1 MQSQVAL
8 QLHGSGGAGGG
19 VPLQCSEHEL
29 RPYVL
34 AGPAAAVARCDRE
47 FGNGDELKRLG
58 FITPAARVT
67 LDPASRAAAGVPAA
81 AAYFAFAHPPTGIA
95 ALSEERIEELTE
107 SGLAEPWLHFL
118 VLGGF
123 CYFNDRCELL
133 AVNAITAPGG
143 GNEDPGAAHPEMRT
157 RLSFDGPL
165 PVDGP
170 ARERYCLRAPETAT
184 GGVTR
189 RVALGA
195 RALRRT
201 CTVAVRARACAE
213 RALGDV
219 TNGTRVAKIAS
230 ATGF

>member
-1 MQSQVAL
+1 M
-8 QLHGSGGAGGG
+8 
-19 VPLQCSEHEL
+19 
-29 RPYVL
+29 
-34 AGPAAAVARCDRE
+34 
-47 FGNGDELKRLG
+47 
-58 FITPAARVT
+58 
-67 LDPASRAAAGVPAA
+67 PAA

-165 PVDGP
+165 PVDGRVLTALRTQGRLHAVTIPGLLAAGAKRYGWLNPRETAGGVPIPLAEAWEHGAFLYEP
-170 ARERYCLRAPETAT
+170 ADGLDAILFRVVEPAPLLMPSRSESERLADELQLPLDEVRDLRA
-184 GGVTR
+184 VQ
-189 RVALGA
+189 RVLDEAP
-195 RALRRT
+195 
-201 CTVAVRARACAE
+201 
-213 RALGDV
+213 
-219 TNGTRVAKIAS
+219 
-230 ATGF
+230 